1 MFYLVHAGKHAELAA
16 ISSVSGGSITNGVL
30 AHEFPDLRSADDA
43 EFAGKVQHLVRNVAD
58 VGLFFWGPRTNRYVL
73 VTLALAIV
81 TGAGLLTT
89 IVWTA
94 ITGLRLGAF
103 ICLIVTAVLAVIA
116 TALFERRSVTA
127 DRALAAEHFSTTA
140 SRRSGPGGER
150 VGAAG
155 LAPGQARVAGRGTRG
170 QRPPCGQG
178 RHVPPPSAIWR
189 PGSSCITAL
198 RLRSLSHHGND
209 PAMRSMTYTAPV
221 LGVLAGVVGIADTI
235 PYVRDT
241 IRGSTRPHRGT
252 WLIWSVL
259 AIVVF
264 LSQRADGATWS
275 LIMAAAQA
283 VLTGAIFLLS
293 IRRGEGG
300 LSPADVLMLTL
311 ASGGVIG
318 WIVADK
324 PVIATACVVAADLIG
339 AAMMVPK
346 TYRDPGSETL
356 ATFALASLSGA
367 LATGAVGTLDPS
379 LLLYPVYYC
388 LANGALAV
396 LIHHRRRLLASR
408 QMTSSSARSLR

>member
-1 MFYLVHAGKHAELAA
+1 
-16 ISSVSGGSITNGVL
+16 
-30 AHEFPDLRSADDA
+30 
-43 EFAGKVQHLVRNVAD
+43 
-58 VGLFFWGPRTNRYVL
+58 
-73 VTLALAIV
+73 
-81 TGAGLLTT
+81 
-89 IVWTA
+89 
-94 ITGLRLGAF
+94 
-103 ICLIVTAVLAVIA
+103 
-116 TALFERRSVTA
+116 
-127 DRALAAEHFSTTA
+127 
-140 SRRSGPGGER
+140 
-150 VGAAG
+150 
-155 LAPGQARVAGRGTRG
+155 
-170 QRPPCGQG
+170 
-178 RHVPPPSAIWR
+178 
-189 PGSSCITAL
+189 
-198 RLRSLSHHGND
+198 
-209 PAMRSMTYTAPV
+209 MTYTAPV

-339 AAMMVPK
+339 AAMMMPK

-379 LLLYPVYYC
+379 LLLYPAYYC